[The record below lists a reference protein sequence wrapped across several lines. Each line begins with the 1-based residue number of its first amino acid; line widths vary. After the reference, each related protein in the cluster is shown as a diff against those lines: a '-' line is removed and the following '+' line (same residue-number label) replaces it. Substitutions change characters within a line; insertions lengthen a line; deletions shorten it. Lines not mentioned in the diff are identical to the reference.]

1 MPVSINGNTGVIT
14 GLAVGGLPDGIV
26 DADTLATSVT
36 RGKVLQVIQSVKTD
50 TFSTTGGS
58 LEDITGLSLSIT
70 PSATSSKILITAT
83 INHSIT
89 TYDRWMIFQLVRGST
104 AIFKGDTAGSRTSAT
119 IFNSLGNYT
128 GGGVHQLNSHFE
140 YLDSPNTTSATTYK
154 IQTTRQSD
162 SAPYVVIN
170 RGRNDDNAS
179 YGGRSVSSITAME
192 VAG

>member
-1 MPVSINGNTGVIT
+1 MPIVLNGTSGDISASSLTGVT
-14 GLAVGGLPDGIV
+14 
-26 DADTLATSVT
+26 T
-36 RGKVLQVIQSVKTD
+36 GKVLQVVQAVKTD

-70 PSATSSKILITAT
+70 PASASNKILITAT
-83 INHSIT
+83 INHSVT
-89 TYDRWMIFQLVRGST
+89 TVDRWMIFQLVRGST

-119 IFNSLGNYT
+119 IFNNIGNYT
-128 GGGVHQLNSHFE
+128 GAGVHIQNSHFE

-162 SAPYVVIN
+162 SSPYVVIN
-170 RGRNDDNAS
+170 RSINDSNAS

-192 VAG
+192 VAA

>member
-1 MPVSINGNTGVIT
+1 MAITLNGSGTAT
-14 GLAVGGLPDGIV
+14 GL
-26 DADTLATSVT
+26 TSAPNLT
-36 RGKVLQVIQSVKTD
+36 TGKVLQIVQAVKTD
-50 TFSTTGGS
+50 TFSTTSGS

-70 PSATSSKILITAT
+70 PASTSNKILITAT
-83 INHSIT
+83 LNHSIT
-89 TYDRWMIFQLVRGST
+89 SYDRWMMFQLVRNST

-119 IFNSLGNYT
+119 IFTNLGNYT
-128 GGGVHQLNSHFE
+128 GGGVFQINSHFE

-162 SAPYVVIN
+162 SSPYVVIN

-192 VAG
+192 VAA